1 MKFDFEKFY
10 QAVNAKREER
20 AASWRQVA
28 REIGIGK
35 STLARMAQNKRPD
48 ADGLAALSFWAELN
62 PADFVFARADLNRR
76 ERAASKRICSPALDL
91 LVIAAARLQP
101 RAVLQ
106 HHDVLAVRSGLELL
120 DVAHVHDQRAMDA
133 QEHAAG
139 RAKTRA
145 WRWARAAGAAKS

>member
-1 MKFDFEKFY
+1 MKFQFEKFY

-62 PADFVFARADLNRR
+62 PADFVSVEHTTVSSSVD
-76 ERAASKRICSPALDL
+76 CSA
-91 LVIAAARLQP
+91 
-101 RAVLQ
+101 
-106 HHDVLAVRSGLELL
+106 
-120 DVAHVHDQRAMDA
+120 
-133 QEHAAG
+133 
-139 RAKTRA
+139 T
-145 WRWARAAGAAKS
+145 AGAMTA

>member
-1 MKFDFEKFY
+1 MRFEFEKFY

-62 PADFVFARADLNRR
+62 PADFVSVEKASIGASLDCS
-76 ERAASKRICSPALDL
+76 AAVGNAISA
-91 LVIAAARLQP
+91 
-101 RAVLQ
+101 
-106 HHDVLAVRSGLELL
+106 
-120 DVAHVHDQRAMDA
+120 
-133 QEHAAG
+133 
-139 RAKTRA
+139 
-145 WRWARAAGAAKS
+145 